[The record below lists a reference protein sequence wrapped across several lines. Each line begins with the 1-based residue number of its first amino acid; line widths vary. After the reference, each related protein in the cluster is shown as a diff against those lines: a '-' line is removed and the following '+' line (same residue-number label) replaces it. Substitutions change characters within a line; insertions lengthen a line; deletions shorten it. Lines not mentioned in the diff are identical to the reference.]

1 MAMSKEL
8 ADAVSTRLGNETDP
22 TTRIYGAAVEILKQK
37 LGDDFLSRKVRKA
50 TPHDPFLLNKGDEQ
64 SDEERRLHIHR
75 ICTLADAL
83 YKLED
88 QKGFD
93 ALCNRL
99 TRKRAVDPA
108 YADAEVAKLIA
119 RRGYDVEIKT
129 ETGQRGKDF
138 DMVVRKNG
146 APDLNVEVTN
156 SDAKTFRPG
165 TVKNILQSKRSQV
178 PKGEPAGLFVLFPI
192 SWFDGQPNLLQELE
206 KVTDDFFR
214 GSSRYNFVCFIWHPV
229 EVRGNAF
236 IHGTMRMPLKNKRA
250 ACQYD
255 DVSFFDAPIERKE
268 EWDRVRAGHPLTP
281 EPEKNFAFMIDYN
294 EAAKAKVVASTT
306 VSKTAAVH
314 P

>member
-1 MAMSKEL
+1 MTMSKEL

-22 TTRIYGAAVEILKQK
+22 TSRVYGAAVEILKQK
-37 LGDDFLSRKVRKA
+37 LGDDFLTRKVRKA

-64 SDEERRLHIHR
+64 SDEEQRLHIQR
-75 ICTLADAL
+75 VCSLADAL
-83 YKLED
+83 YKLEG

-99 TRKRAVDPA
+99 TRKRAIDPA
-108 YADAEVAKLIA
+108 YADSEVAKLIA
-119 RRGYDVEIKT
+119 RRGYEVEIKT

-192 SWFDGQPNLLQELE
+192 SWFDGQPNLLRELE
-206 KVTDDFFR
+206 NVTNAFFG

-229 EVRGNAF
+229 VVRGNAV
-236 IHGTMRMPLKNKRA
+236 IHATIRMPLKNKRA
-250 ACQYD
+250 ACPYD
-255 DVSFFDAPIERKE
+255 DLSFFDVPIERKE
-268 EWDRVRAGHPLTP
+268 EWDRVRAGHAVTP
-281 EPEKNFAFMIDYN
+281 EPEKNFDFMTDYN
-294 EAAKAKVVASTT
+294 EATKEKVVASTT
-306 VSKTAAVH
+306 ARRMG
-314 P
+314 